1 VQNHFAF
8 WHRWLVVVTLGLMA
22 FSLSM
27 VLAPGLTRQIFGLLI
42 YASPEGINAFGG
54 GAVAYISLVHA
65 VLGAVMFGWGA
76 AMLFLVL
83 GPLRRKS
90 FEAWLTLAVSLTAWF
105 VPDTAFSLWSGF
117 WQNAAFNCVFMLLF
131 AIPLA
136 ATYRVCRHP
145 VAD

>member
-1 VQNHFAF
+1 MQNHFAF
-8 WHRWLVVVTLGLMA
+8 WLRWLVVVTLGLMA

-54 GAVAYISLVHA
+54 AAVAYISLTHA
-65 VLGAVMFGWGA
+65 VLGAVMLGWGA
-76 AMLFLVL
+76 AMLCLVL
-83 GPLRRKS
+83 GPLARRS

-105 VPDTAFSLWSGF
+105 VPDTSYSLWSGF
-117 WQNAAFNCVFMLLF
+117 WQNAVFNCVFVLLF

-136 ATYRVCRHP
+136 ATYRTCRHP
-145 VAD
+145 SR